1 LIGSGLHDNL
11 RMKASRQ
18 FGLYLILLHGTALAV
33 AFVFR
38 DTLGLWFFAIE
49 AVLVISAS
57 LGIWLHRR
65 AQAPIH
71 LLDSFS
77 ALLEESEFTTRL
89 SPTGLNETDQI
100 IAVYNRMLDTLHSEY
115 RQLGE
120 VRGFFQQFIDTAPI
134 GLLILDYDGAISIA
148 NPSLCGLLD
157 RGADTLIG
165 KRLSGLDHPLLEHLQ
180 TLETGDECI
189 VTLDG
194 SRRIRIQTSEF
205 IDRGFSRQFALF
217 EELTRV
223 LADSEKKAYETL
235 IRTMSHEVN
244 NTVAATRSLLQSCL
258 TYQDQ
263 LDTEDRQDYHTA
275 LTVAMER
282 NQQLNLFMKA
292 FADLVKLPEPVT
304 LPTELGPILTQLE
317 VMFSGEC
324 QQQNIR
330 WVTVLPEQSVTVLL
344 DRALF
349 EQALIN
355 IVRNAVQAIGKNG
368 VIQVSLATDPLR
380 ILEIRDSAGALYEED
395 REHLFSPFYTR
406 REGGQGIG
414 LALVSDILGRH
425 GFEFDLFGKGAQTVF
440 RIEMT

>member
-1 LIGSGLHDNL
+1 MSSG
-11 RMKASRQ
+11 RQ
-18 FGLYLILLHGTALAV
+18 FGLYLIALHGAILAV
-33 AFVFR
+33 AFVYR
-38 DTLGLWFFAIE
+38 DTLGLWFFVIE
-49 AVLVISAS
+49 ALLLISAC
-57 LGIWLHRR
+57 LGFWLHRR
-65 AQAPIH
+65 AQAPVV

-100 IAVYNRMLDTLHSEY
+100 IAVYNRMLDSLHAEY

-134 GLLILDYDGAISIA
+134 GLMILDFDGAISVA
-148 NPSLCGLLD
+148 NPSLCRLLD
-157 RGADTLIG
+157 RDADALIE
-165 KRLSGLDHPLLEHLQ
+165 KRLSGFDHPLLTPLR
-180 TLETGDECI
+180 TMTAGDEHI
-189 VTLDG
+189 VTLEG
-194 SRRIRIQTSEF
+194 SRRIRIQTSQF
-205 IDRGFSRQFALF
+205 IDRGFTRQFALF
-217 EELTRV
+217 EELTRL

-258 TYQDQ
+258 TYRDQ
-263 LDTEDRQDYHTA
+263 LQDADRPDYEAA
-275 LTVAMER
+275 LHVAMDR

-292 FADLVKLPEPVT
+292 FADLVKLPAPKTRATDLV
-304 LPTELGPILTQLE
+304 PILTQLE
-317 VMFSGEC
+317 VMFRGES
-324 QQQNIR
+324 QQQHIR
-330 WVTVLPEQSVTVLL
+330 WVTQLPAGPVTVSL

-355 IVRNAVQAIGKNG
+355 IGRNAVQAIGSVG
-368 VIQVSLATDPLR
+368 EIQVTLRLDPHP
-380 ILEIRDSAGALYEED
+380 ILEIRDSAGALGEED

-425 GFEFDLFGKGAQTVF
+425 GFPFDLYSDGPETVF
-440 RIEMT
+440 RIEMP